1 MVCLQPAML
10 ADSDQHRAF
19 YAAAGAAEFESGGED
34 RGITGLVALC
44 KELSLMQIPDATVAN
59 RGREAIIQR
68 NSPRH
73 ERARTVAENRNSS
86 FINVV
91 PGREIIHDVTNRGFQ
106 VRTTDYTIELCAAA
120 R

>member
-1 MVCLQPAML
+1 MVYLQPAML
-10 ADSDQHRAF
+10 AHGDQDRAF
-19 YAAAGAAEFESGGED
+19 YAATGAAEIESGGED

-59 RGREAIIQR
+59 RRREAIIQS

-73 ERARTVAENRNSS
+73 ERARTISENRDSS

-91 PGREIIHDVTNRGFQ
+91 PGHEIIHDVAKVRFQ
-106 VRTTDYTIELCAAA
+106 LRTAV
-120 R
+120 